1 MVLIGKSIKL
11 KEKQIQG
18 LKKIGKKEDRNFSS
32 LVRKAID
39 EFLER
44 KSN

>member
-11 KEKQIQG
+11 EEKHIQE

-32 LVRKAID
+32 LVRMAID

-44 KSN
+44 KHN